1 MAFSGG
7 SAGGILGQAQNP
19 FTQPGNAQGLASDPY
34 HRKLRAAHAFAEAH
48 YRTAFCRGSARR
60 YNPPTTVYLIR
71 AVASWDIVTGRCFII
86 LIDLC
91 AGSPSPNPAAN
102 PFSSGSQPGV
112 QSAVNPFGQPPTFG
126 APSAQASNVFG
137 QPSVTST
144 TLSPFGTQ
152 QSNAQP
158 SPFGSA
164 PTTNNGIGFG
174 GASTGFG
181 SNGFGSAGFGSNNVG
196 SNGFGSTAQNG
207 FSSSGNQT
215 QPAVGGFGAPARS
228 ASPFQSS
235 TNMTN
240 GASPNPFG
248 STAGVNT
255 GFGGG
260 TGFGS
265 ALKPFGASS
274 GNNNAAAGPT
284 STSGGFGNGFGKGIK
299 GRQNGFKKT
308 KPNFTETLESKGSY
322 VVPGSNGEYQ
332 VTRNKPLGAGSSEW
346 AQKNDAH
353 HNPFKTLSERQA
365 DPAAVIASKGKSA
378 RFTAATP
385 VATLDEFSAAVNS
398 QLKKDR
404 VKDLTLPHDF
414 FEPAKRH
421 KAQAFRE
428 SHLEAHKNKVR
439 ESLEKGDLLD
449 VYEKQINLEDAI
461 DFRGTCEEMC
471 PLYEIV
477 IRVAEGISQLEEKEE
492 GPDGTLR
499 PCLEKFVKRHARSS
513 AGDKPPLP
521 SEVRTLGALERTTNY
536 LLNNILQGEHNL
548 KDRHAFLW
556 DRLRA
561 VRRDFIFYTRMR
573 PDETL
578 VMVGIL
584 ETIARFHAVSHH
596 LLAKKDAAN
605 AEYSAKQEQEAFQ
618 KTLISLKQAYM
629 DLNKQG
635 IKCDNEPEFMAY
647 WIVFFADD
655 PSTIRRL
662 DNEMLLKNWSNSS
675 QVQTAISLVHAR
687 LNFRTPLQKGQKTPR
702 QKPYEYFPSLA
713 IGEGTAYF
721 DIVADP
727 SVSYTMACVAEMS
740 FTMIRD
746 RLLNS
751 MIQACARS
759 RDSPK
764 DITPA
769 ALQEMLRFDTEEEAV
784 EFVEGR
790 GLNFSD
796 DGSYL
801 VLTDKSQRV
810 IETAV
815 PTFSRNIVERK
826 RCNRPLL
833 EVIRNNVYEVETPPD
848 AVQTRHPDSPE
859 GMFVEDFPSSRTQS
873 PIKAVVPPVTT
884 NPFGTQQ
891 QKAPTHSSFGTFS
904 KSATPAPSFGAPT
917 PSTQLPRQGF
927 SQGNTTKASYVN
939 WIAQEQQLNKSSGNP
954 FAFLNEKTD
963 LNKDFPPQPSLFAPK
978 ATPQSNTP
986 AVAPSPAPPAFQVPS
1001 AKPPAQP
1008 LPALPQPGLPQFGGF
1023 GSKTSN
1029 ATQAHFFPKPDE
1041 KAPATL
1047 SATPTP
1053 SLPSSASSAPPATAE
1068 TPSVGLGQQ
1077 VNQPQLMGSAS
1088 ISGIQERIASL
1099 TEKDGLKNTE
1109 APPNSLALPSSQL
1122 SIKPTPP
1129 ASSPPVPKVKPIE
1142 ALTKWYVLGDKGM
1155 LEEFRESYIAHLV
1168 GQVFQKY
1175 QEEERERL
1183 RREEDEKSWEE
1194 ARKWRTYNLGLKFFY
1209 RWRDI
1214 ARDRALSRRARDGKE
1229 AMKAYRESQLAKAK
1243 EEREAAERKKRK
1255 EDTMRASQRENATS
1269 SFLDDFQMRQSQR
1282 KSSLA
1287 SVEGFR
1293 GRESRRNSSLNSV
1306 EAELM
1311 ATGVFNGVRNDR
1323 LALSGAT
1330 RDDASDTDSV
1340 AEALLGPRPT
1350 NTSSTEPH
1358 PDSKRSNMLRNWRES
1373 LSRSASRVKEGAMA
1387 VFSSSARESLRRGS
1401 NDMDDDQRSQVS
1413 VPLSR
1418 TSSLSRSLRSKA
1430 RVTNFSGVT
1439 KKRTASPAGSLD
1451 HRLKVPRSSG
1461 LKTSHFR
1468 LRAMGMVHMPNGQYL
1483 HESIAKPMLEGK
1495 RFHGIGDYGLPAVKT
1510 SDKLDPPEQDGD
1522 LPVEQHQRRYSP
1534 HHQSRLSTSSLNR
1547 FVTSPPSAYKR
1558 KISDLDGAGSKD
1570 ADARSVQS
1578 LDMGGSS
1585 SGGKKQRMS
1594 GEVAS
1599 RGGFDLAETER
1610 IIREMR
1616 QTAAQ
1621 MEEGE
1626 AWYREQS
1633 AAFGRG
1639 ESPWAN

>member
-7 SAGGILGQAQNP
+7 SVGGILGHAQNP
-19 FTQPGNAQGLASDPY
+19 FTQPG
-34 HRKLRAAHAFAEAH
+34 R
-48 YRTAFCRGSARR
+48 
-60 YNPPTTVYLIR
+60 
-71 AVASWDIVTGRCFII
+71 
-86 LIDLC
+86 
-91 AGSPSPNPAAN
+91 SPSPNPAAN
-102 PFSSGSQPGV
+102 PFSSASQQGV
-112 QSAVNPFGQPPTFG
+112 QSAVNPFGQPPAFG
-126 APSAQASNVFG
+126 APAAQASNVFG
-137 QPSVTST
+137 QTST
-144 TLSPFGTQ
+144 TSTTQSSPFGTQ

-158 SPFGSA
+158 SPFGAA
-164 PTTNNGIGFG
+164 PAANNGTGFG

-181 SNGFGSAGFGSNNVG
+181 SNGFGSNGFGSTGFASSNAG
-196 SNGFGSTAQNG
+196 SNGFGSTSQNG
-207 FSSSGNQT
+207 FGSSGNQA
-215 QPAVGGFGAPARS
+215 QPASGGFGAPTRS
-228 ASPFQSS
+228 ASPFQPS
-235 TNMTN
+235 TSTTN

-248 STAGVNT
+248 STAGVNP

-265 ALKPFGASS
+265 TLKPFGASA
-274 GNNNAAAGPT
+274 GNPSAFGSRS
-284 STSGGFGNGFGKGIK
+284 STPGGFGNGSGNGTR
-299 GRQNGFKKT
+299 GRQNGFKKS
-308 KPNFTETLESKGSY
+308 KPNLTETLEAKGSY

-332 VTRNKPLGAGSSEW
+332 VTRNKPPGANSGAWEQ
-346 AQKNDAH
+346 QKDAH
-353 HNPFKTLSERQA
+353 HNPFKALSERQA
-365 DPAAVIASKGKSA
+365 DPAAAIASKGKSA
-378 RFTAATP
+378 RFTAAAP
-385 VATLDEFSAAVNS
+385 VATLDEFSTAVNS

-404 VKDLTLPHDF
+404 VKDMTLPNDF
-414 FEPAKRH
+414 FEPAQRH

-428 SHLEAHKNKVR
+428 AHLEAHKNKVR

-471 PLYEIV
+471 PLYEII

-521 SEVRTLGALERTTNY
+521 SEVRTLGALKRTTNY

-573 PDETL
+573 PEETL
-578 VMVGIL
+578 VMVDIL

-662 DNEMLLKNWSNSS
+662 DNEMLQKNWSKSS
-675 QVQTAISLVHAR
+675 QVQTAVSLVHAR

-764 DITPA
+764 DITPVV
-769 ALQEMLRFDTEEEAV
+769 LQELLRFDTEEEAV

-801 VLTDKSQRV
+801 VLTDKTQRV
-810 IETAV
+810 METAA

-848 AVQTRHPDSPE
+848 AVETRHPDSPE

-873 PIKAVVPPVTT
+873 PIKAAVPPVST
-884 NPFGTQQ
+884 NPFATQQ
-891 QKAPTHSSFGTFS
+891 QKATTASSFGSFS
-904 KSATPAPSFGAPT
+904 KPATLTPLFGAPT
-917 PSTQLPRQGF
+917 PSTQPPPPKG
-927 SQGNTTKASYVN
+927 SHHMGIESSYTK
-939 WIAQEQQLNKSSGNP
+939 ENP
-954 FAFLNEKTD
+954 FAFLNEKKETD
-963 LNKDFPPQPSLFAPK
+963 LNKASPQPSLFAPK
-978 ATPQSNTP
+978 PTPQP
-986 AVAPSPAPPAFQVPS
+986 KAPEVAPSAAPPAFQVPS
-1001 AKPPAQP
+1001 TKPQAQP
-1008 LPALPQPGLPQFGGF
+1008 VSALPQPGLPSAVGL
-1023 GSKTSN
+1023 GSTTSN
-1029 ATQAHFFPKPDE
+1029 VAPQAPLFSRPAE
-1041 KAPATL
+1041 KV
-1047 SATPTP
+1047 PTP
-1053 SLPSSASSAPPATAE
+1053 VPANSTPAIASAASSAPPTTAG
-1068 TPSVGLGQQ
+1068 TPSFGLGQQ
-1077 VNQPQLMGSAS
+1077 VTQQQLPGSAPV
-1088 ISGIQERIASL
+1088 SGIQERIASL
-1099 TEKDGLKNTE
+1099 TEKNGLKSTGV
-1109 APPNSLALPSSQL
+1109 PPDSMASPSSQF

-1129 ASSPPVPKVKPIE
+1129 SSSPSVPKVKPIE

-1168 GQVFQKY
+1168 GEVFQKH

-1183 RREEDEKSWEE
+1183 RKEEDEKSWEE

-1214 ARDRALSRRARDGKE
+1214 ARDRALSRRVREGKE
-1229 AMKAYRESQLAKAK
+1229 AMKAYRESQLAKAR
-1243 EEREAAERKKRK
+1243 EEREATERKKRK
-1255 EDTMRASQRENATS
+1255 EDAMRASQRENATS
-1269 SFLDDFQMRQSQR
+1269 SFLDDFRARQSQR
-1282 KSSLA
+1282 KSSLP
-1287 SVEGFR
+1287 SMEGFR

-1306 EAELM
+1306 EAELL
-1311 ATGVFNGVRNDR
+1311 ATGVFNGVRSDR
-1323 LALSGAT
+1323 LASSGAI
-1330 RDDASDTDSV
+1330 RDEASDTDSV

-1350 NTSSTEPH
+1350 NTTSSTETH
-1358 PDSKRSNMLRNWRES
+1358 PDNKRSNMLRNWRES

-1387 VFSSSARESLRRGS
+1387 VFSSSARESIRRGS

-1439 KKRTASPAGSLD
+1439 KKRAASPAGSLD
-1451 HRLKVPRSSG
+1451 QRLKVPRSSG

-1495 RFHGIGDYGLPAVKT
+1495 RFHGIGDYGLPAVEGG
-1510 SDKLDPPEQDGD
+1510 DKLELPDQDGD
-1522 LPVEQHQRRYSP
+1522 LPAEQHQRRYFP

-1547 FVTSPPSAYKR
+1547 FVTSPPSTYKR
-1558 KISDLDGAGSKD
+1558 KISDLDGAGSRD

-1578 LDMGGSS
+1578 LDIGIS

-1594 GEVAS
+1594 GEVATRS
-1599 RGGFDLAETER
+1599 GGFDLAETER

>member
-7 SAGGILGQAQNP
+7 SVGGILGQAQNP
-19 FTQPGNAQGLASDPY
+19 FTQPG
-34 HRKLRAAHAFAEAH
+34 R
-48 YRTAFCRGSARR
+48 
-60 YNPPTTVYLIR
+60 
-71 AVASWDIVTGRCFII
+71 
-86 LIDLC
+86 
-91 AGSPSPNPAAN
+91 SPSPNPAAN
-102 PFSSGSQPGV
+102 PFSSATQQGG
-112 QSAVNPFGQPPTFG
+112 QSAVNPFGQPPAFG

-137 QPSVTST
+137 QPSAAST
-144 TLSPFGTQ
+144 THLSPFGTQ
-152 QSNAQP
+152 NSNGQS
-158 SPFGSA
+158 SPFGAA

-181 SNGFGSAGFGSNNVG
+181 SNGFGSTGFGSSNGG
-196 SNGFGSTAQNG
+196 SNGFGSTTQNG
-207 FSSSGNQT
+207 FGSSGNQT
-215 QPAVGGFGAPARS
+215 QPALGGFGAPGRS
-228 ASPFQSS
+228 SSDFQSS
-235 TNMTN
+235 TNTTN
-240 GASPNPFG
+240 GASSNPFG
-248 STAGVNT
+248 TKTGANP

-265 ALKPFGASS
+265 TLKPFGAFA
-274 GNNNAAAGPT
+274 GNNNATGKPRSASGSRG
-284 STSGGFGNGFGKGIK
+284 STPGGFGNGFGNDTR

-322 VVPGSNGEYQ
+322 VVPGNNGDYQ
-332 VTRNKPLGAGSSEW
+332 VTRNKPPGAISGAW
-346 AQKNDAH
+346 AQQNDAH

-365 DPAAVIASKGKSA
+365 DPAAAIASKGRSA
-378 RFTAATP
+378 RFTAAAP
-385 VATLDEFSAAVNS
+385 VATLDEFSTAVNS

-404 VKDLTLPHDF
+404 VKEMTLPHDF

-421 KAQAFRE
+421 KAQSFRE

-521 SEVRTLGALERTTNY
+521 SEVRTLGALKRTTDY

-573 PDETL
+573 PEETL
-578 VMVGIL
+578 VMVNIL
-584 ETIARFHAVSHH
+584 ETIARFHAISHH

-647 WIVFFADD
+647 WILFFADD

-662 DNEMLLKNWSNSS
+662 DNEMLQKNWSNSS
-675 QVQTAISLVHAR
+675 QVQTAVSLVHAR

-751 MIQACARS
+751 MIQTCARS

-769 ALQEMLRFDTEEEAV
+769 ALQEMLRFDTEEEVV

-810 IETAV
+810 METAV
-815 PTFSRNIVERK
+815 PTFSQNIVERK
-826 RCNRPLL
+826 RCDRPLL

-848 AVQTRHPDSPE
+848 AVEARHPDSPE

-873 PIKAVVPPVTT
+873 PIKAAVPQVSA
-884 NPFGTQQ
+884 NPFGNQQ
-891 QKAPTHSSFGTFS
+891 QKAPAPSLGSFS
-904 KSATPAPSFGAPT
+904 KPATTTPFFGAPT
-917 PSTQLPRQGF
+917 PSTQPPPLGL
-927 SQGNTTKASYVN
+927 SQGNSIKAPDSIPAAN
-939 WIAQEQQLNKSSGNP
+939 APKSNPFAFFNDKKEDLNKSS
-954 FAFLNEKTD
+954 
-963 LNKDFPPQPSLFAPK
+963 PQQSLFGPNP
-978 ATPQSNTP
+978 ATQPNVP
-986 AVAPSPAPPAFQVPS
+986 AVASSPAPPAFPVPF
-1001 AKPPAQP
+1001 AKPQAQP
-1008 LPALPQPGLPQFGGF
+1008 LPALPQPGLPSFGGL
-1023 GSKTSN
+1023 GSTTSN
-1029 ATQAHFFPKPDE
+1029 AAPQAPLFSKPAE
-1041 KAPATL
+1041 KAP
-1047 SATPTP
+1047 TPLPSTSTP
-1053 SLPSSASSAPPATAE
+1053 SFPSVASSAAPITAGI
-1068 TPSVGLGQQ
+1068 PSFGLGQQ
-1077 VNQPQLMGSAS
+1077 ANQQQLSGSAPVA
-1088 ISGIQERIASL
+1088 GIQERIASL
-1099 TEKDGLKNTE
+1099 TEKNGLKNAGVPAT
-1109 APPNSLALPSSQL
+1109 SLAPPSSQL
-1122 SIKPTPP
+1122 SIQPTPP
-1129 ASSPPVPKVKPIE
+1129 APSPPVPKVKPIE

-1168 GQVFQKY
+1168 GEVFQKH

-1194 ARKWRTYNLGLKFFY
+1194 AGKWRTYNLGLKFFY
-1209 RWRDI
+1209 KWRDI
-1214 ARDRALSRRARDGKE
+1214 ARDRALSRRAREGKE
-1229 AMKAYRESQLAKAK
+1229 AMKAYRESQLAKAR
-1243 EEREAAERKKRK
+1243 EERDAVERKKQK
-1255 EDTMRASQRENATS
+1255 EDSMRASQRANVTS
-1269 SFLDDFQMRQSQR
+1269 SFLDDFQARQSQR

-1287 SVEGFR
+1287 SMEGYR
-1293 GRESRRNSSLNSV
+1293 GHESRRNSSLNSV
-1306 EAELM
+1306 EAELL

-1323 LALSGAT
+1323 LTSSGAT
-1330 RDDASDTDSV
+1330 RDDASDADSV
-1340 AEALLGPRPT
+1340 AEALLGPGPA
-1350 NTSSTEPH
+1350 NTSAIEPH
-1358 PDSKRSNMLRNWRES
+1358 SDSKRSNMLRNWRES

-1387 VFSSSARESLRRGS
+1387 VFSSSARESIRRGS
-1401 NDMDDDQRSQVS
+1401 NDMDDDQRSQLS

-1418 TSSLSRSLRSKA
+1418 TSSLSRSLRAKA

-1439 KKRTASPAGSLD
+1439 KKRAASPAGSLD
-1451 HRLKVPRSSG
+1451 QRLKVPRSSG

-1495 RFHGIGDYGLPAVKT
+1495 RFHGIGDYGLPAVEGG
-1510 SDKLDPPEQDGD
+1510 DKLDLPEQDGD
-1522 LPVEQHQRRYSP
+1522 LPAEQHQRRYFP

-1547 FVTSPPSAYKR
+1547 FVTSPPSTYKR
-1558 KISDLDGAGSKD
+1558 KISDLDGVGSRD

-1578 LDMGGSS
+1578 LDIGGS
-1585 SGGKKQRMS
+1585 SGGKKQRTS
-1594 GEVAS
+1594 GEVVTRS
-1599 RGGFDLAETER
+1599 GGFDLAETER